1 MLLFPNMIVLSFYDD
16 RDDLYLV
23 YRFEQNGLPSKECH
37 VTKRGQGIPSRHRLS
52 IAVDGQNIFEKKR
65 GFVLTKKG
73 RQTQRHLPIQPTSN
87 NHPLVGMTIDAK
99 PVSTALPKKIWK
111 QYDRTR
117 VLFQRL
123 DEYYEAR
130 DNQWDCSTT
139 VYIPVR
145 CVLTEK

>member
-1 MLLFPNMIVLSFYDD
+1 MIVLSFYDD

-23 YRFEQNGLPSKECH
+23 YRFDQNGLPSKDCH
-37 VTKRGQGIPSRHRLS
+37 VTNRGQGIPSRHRLTVT
-52 IAVDGQNIFEKKR
+52 VDDQNLFEKKR
-65 GFVLTKKG
+65 GFILSKNG
-73 RQTQRHLPIQPTSN
+73 RQKDRHLPIQSTN
-87 NHPLVGMTIDAK
+87 NYHPLIGMAIDPK
-99 PVSTALPKKIWK
+99 PVSTDLPKKIWK

-130 DNQWDCSTT
+130 DNQWDSTVT
-139 VYIPVR
+139 VYRPIR

>member
-1 MLLFPNMIVLSFYDD
+1 MIVLSFYDD

-23 YRFEQNGLPSKECH
+23 YRFDQNGLPSKDCH
-37 VTKRGQGIPSRHRLS
+37 VTNRGQGIPSRHRLTVT
-52 IAVDGQNIFEKKR
+52 VDGRNIFEKKR
-65 GFVLTKKG
+65 GFVLNKKG
-73 RQTQRHLPIQPTSN
+73 RQTQRHLPIQSTNN
-87 NHPLVGMTIDAK
+87 NHPLIGMAIDAK
-99 PVSTALPKKIWK
+99 PVSTDLPQKIWK

-130 DNQWDCSTT
+130 DNQWDSTVT
-139 VYIPVR
+139 VYRPVR